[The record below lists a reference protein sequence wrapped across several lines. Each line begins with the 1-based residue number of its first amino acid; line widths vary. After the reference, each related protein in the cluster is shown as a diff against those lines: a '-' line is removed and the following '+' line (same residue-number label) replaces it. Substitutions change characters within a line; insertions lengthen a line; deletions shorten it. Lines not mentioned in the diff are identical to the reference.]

1 MCLHRPTGGSVLVI
15 SGLMSFRFVT
25 GVVRFNVIDKYILI
39 SILTNLV
46 REIKSIT
53 RLGSMRGRTRPPP
66 PPSPHPKKKKKR
78 INVTG
83 LTIA

>member
-15 SGLMSFRFVT
+15 SGLMSFRFAT

-66 PPSPHPKKKKKR
+66 PLPPPKKKEKK
-78 INVTG
+78 N
-83 LTIA
+83 